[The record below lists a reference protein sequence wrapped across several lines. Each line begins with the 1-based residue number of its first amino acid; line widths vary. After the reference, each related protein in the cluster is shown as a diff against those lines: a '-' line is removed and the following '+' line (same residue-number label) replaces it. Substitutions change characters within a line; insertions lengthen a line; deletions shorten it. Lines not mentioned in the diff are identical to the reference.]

1 MNVAIIPAR
10 GGSKRIKN
18 KNLINFNGKPLIYY
32 SIKAAINSGLFKKI
46 IVSTDSKKIK
56 KISKH
61 FGAEVPFMRPKKI
74 SSDQAKAQDVVVH
87 GIQYLSKKKITFD
100 FICCIYPTAPLI
112 RVKDIKKGF
121 KKVKGKWDYIF
132 SACKYKKSILR
143 SFTLNKNKTIKF
155 IKPNYINTN
164 TQDLDHTYYDAGQFY
179 WANKQNWLKNNL
191 YLKKGSIIQID
202 EKYVQDIDYYED
214 LMILKKKFRKL
225 KNGK

>member
-56 KISKH
+56 KISKR

-87 GIQYLSKKKITFD
+87 GIQYLSKKKIVNVSGAWFYVTFR
-100 FICCIYPTAPLI
+100 F
-112 RVKDIKKGF
+112 
-121 KKVKGKWDYIF
+121 
-132 SACKYKKSILR
+132 
-143 SFTLNKNKTIKF
+143 
-155 IKPNYINTN
+155 
-164 TQDLDHTYYDAGQFY
+164 
-179 WANKQNWLKNNL
+179 
-191 YLKKGSIIQID
+191 
-202 EKYVQDIDYYED
+202 
-214 LMILKKKFRKL
+214 
-225 KNGK
+225 